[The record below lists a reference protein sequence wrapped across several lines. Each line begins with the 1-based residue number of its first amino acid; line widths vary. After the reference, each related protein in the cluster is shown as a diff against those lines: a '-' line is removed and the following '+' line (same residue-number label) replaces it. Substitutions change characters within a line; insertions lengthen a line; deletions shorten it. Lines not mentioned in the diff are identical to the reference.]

1 MQGWLTREKHHH
13 LQFFWWVLYKMGHSS
28 IYTPSDVHWCRIYR
42 IRCTPSM
49 QHPYRGNEV
58 SPICSLQTDG
68 MGAGVWFACLH
79 VLPILFPPHFCDDA
93 PPPLPKV
100 PQNGISMMYIIV
112 LNCRLPISHPDKQYQ
127 SGTPV
132 NTIVRKDFKI
142 VLQLGTF
149 TVLTNPHQMNRMLL
163 KQ

>member
-1 MQGWLTREKHHH
+1 MYTDAGFTGYDAHH
-13 LQFFWWVLYKMGHSS
+13 LCNIHIEAMKCLQYAHSRQMEWVQGYDLLAFMFSQSYSHHIFVTM
-28 IYTPSDVHWCRIYR
+28 P
-42 IRCTPSM
+42 
-49 QHPYRGNEV
+49 
-58 SPICSLQTDG
+58 
-68 MGAGVWFACLH
+68 
-79 VLPILFPPHFCDDA
+79 